1 MTPLCL
7 AGDGQCLKCQSLG
20 TPDIYLL
27 TIDRCAPNGNSWCCG
42 GPPEGRENCC
52 ATNSTTSLEPYPF
65 STIDRSGRSA
75 IAGTSLLSTATLST
89 SPLFSSLTNTAA
101 LTPLSTTAA
110 TPRTSV
116 ISLTGSLVSTTLQNS
131 STVPTSLAQA
141 PTAKP
146 DNDTILGIAVG
157 VPLAIVIV
165 LLAVVAFFLYQ
176 LIRKHKLGF
185 FHLQHAAK
193 GTPLPEMDAIGPQSL
208 AELDITH
215 YELNHPDAPRHEL
228 HPDTPRHELP

>member
-7 AGDGQCLKCQSLG
+7 AGDGQYLKCQSLG
-20 TPDIYLL
+20 IPDIYLF

-52 ATNSTTSLEPYPF
+52 AMNSTILLEPYLF
-65 STIDRSGRSA
+65 STIDRLGCSA
-75 IAGTSLLSTATLST
+75 TAGTSLLSTATLSI
-89 SPLFSSLTNTAA
+89 SPFFSSLTNTAA

-110 TPRTSV
+110 MLRTSV

-141 PTAKP
+141 STAKP
-146 DNDTILGIAVG
+146 HNDTILGIAVG

-165 LLAVVAFFLYQ
+165 LLVVVAFFLYQ
-176 LIRKHKLGF
+176 LI
-185 FHLQHAAK
+185 
-193 GTPLPEMDAIGPQSL
+193 
-208 AELDITH
+208 
-215 YELNHPDAPRHEL
+215 
-228 HPDTPRHELP
+228 